1 VNLAAAKQAIW
12 NWASVAATASQSG
25 TTTYWDNPDAP
36 RPPVPA
42 VRLKLIGGPQMQGL
56 DAVQPSTTSADA
68 FNIVGPRTLTL
79 SVTCYGDAAEQLASD
94 LQTSLSDPN
103 TAVTLDGANL
113 ASLTTSAIRD
123 VSTVLDTKTEQRYQF
138 DVEISATEVLA
149 VAPGSIQDVTGSG
162 TVNAGDT
169 PHTGTI
175 DQPNDF

>member
-1 VNLAAAKQAIW
+1 MNLAAAKQAIW
-12 NWASVAATASQSG
+12 NWASVAATTSQAG

-36 RPPVPA
+36 RPPMPA

-56 DAVQPSTTSADA
+56 DEVQPSTASADA

-79 SVTCYGDAAEQLASD
+79 SVTCYGDQAEQLASD

-113 ASLTTSAIRD
+113 ASLTTSEIRD
-123 VSTVLDTKTEQRYQF
+123 VSTVLDTRTEQRYQF

-149 VAPGSIQDVTGSG
+149 VAPGAIQEAKGTGAVSGGTAPVTGSFDQ
-162 TVNAGDT
+162 VNS
-169 PHTGTI
+169 
-175 DQPNDF
+175 